1 MTMQRIMNTV
11 LLLYLLLL
19 LLESAGRLNF
29 IISSVMLWL
38 SRLTNGILSLLFSLP
53 SFHAE
58 AGPGPG
64 DKDKVM
70 KLGFCVVLAFAGGV
84 SVKLK
89 LLIGPD

>member
-53 SFHAE
+53 SFHT
-58 AGPGPG
+58 GPGPG

-89 LLIGPD
+89 LLIGPE